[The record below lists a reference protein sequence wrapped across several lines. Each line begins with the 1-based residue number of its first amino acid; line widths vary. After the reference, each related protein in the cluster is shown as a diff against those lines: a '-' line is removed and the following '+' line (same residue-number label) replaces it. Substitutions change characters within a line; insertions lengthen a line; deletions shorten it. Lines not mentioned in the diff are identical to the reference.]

1 MSDNTRELSF
11 GEKAVGITFNPSKN
25 LAVEAVKRECADL
38 IDRLNAD
45 RNSAEGA
52 EKKRMF
58 SIAITEIQ
66 SAQMWAVKAITWQY

>member
-1 MSDNTRELSF
+1 MSDIARTLTF
-11 GEKAVGITFNPSKN
+11 GEKAVGISFNPSQN

-38 IDRLNAD
+38 IDRLDSERTA
-45 RNSAEGA
+45 AEGP
-52 EKKRMF
+52 ERKRMF